1 MNTQHRKPRA
11 TDVLLT
17 FRKIT
22 SNVARMENTLLEL
35 LEHPDAPDSMVMD
48 SVRRYRTCAAGA
60 RESARQTL
68 DVATRMGYSSGLSNW
83 AVVAEDARKFLRRR
97 VRS

>member
-22 SNVARMENTLLEL
+22 SNVQRMENTLLEL

-48 SVRRYRTCAAGA
+48 SVPRPHT
-60 RESARQTL
+60 
-68 DVATRMGYSSGLSNW
+68 
-83 AVVAEDARKFLRRR
+83 
-97 VRS
+97 

>member
-35 LEHPDAPDSMVMD
+35 LEHPDAPDSMVLD

-68 DVATRMGYSSGLSNW
+68 DVATRMGYSSLSNW